1 MLRTVP
7 DGVKRKIMT
16 ASRVKVVTAQKKRE
30 GVTRRASR
38 VNVVTAYNLNTHDG
52 VKPRSRQSDKLFGGE
67 MTASDVC
74 S

>member
-16 ASRVKVVTAQKKRE
+16 ASSAKVVTTQYKPD

-38 VNVVTAYNLNTHDG
+38 VNFVTTCIRGLHDG
-52 VKPRSRQSDKLFGGE
+52 VRPRSRQSEELFGGE
-67 MTASDVC
+67 MTASDIC